1 MVCFQHVSHLLVSN
15 NWLFLDS
22 RLTHDGYHQLSHS
35 FSGLVA
41 GSKGQL
47 ILTLNLTMFVLAGIM
62 SSWRAFWGCL
72 IPEQYML
79 TSIVWTQ
86 AHYRFQWAH
95 LSLPGSYICASLKH
109 KSTGN
114 NSLAT
119 HLEGILLW
127 ILLWCIF
134 HMPSVLIFCRAS
146 WLRVQYLNIV

>member
-1 MVCFQHVSHLLVSN
+1 
-15 NWLFLDS
+15 
-22 RLTHDGYHQLSHS
+22 
-35 FSGLVA
+35 
-41 GSKGQL
+41 
-47 ILTLNLTMFVLAGIM
+47 LTLNLTMFVLAGIM